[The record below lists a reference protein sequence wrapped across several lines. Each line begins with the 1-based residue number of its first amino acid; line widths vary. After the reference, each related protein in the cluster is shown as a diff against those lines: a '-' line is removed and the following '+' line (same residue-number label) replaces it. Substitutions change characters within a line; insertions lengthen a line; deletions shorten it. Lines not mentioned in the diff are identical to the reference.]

1 MVPLSKWSWQ
11 WLIMKAED
19 PSTGEIRYF
28 LDKCLP
34 FGVSIS
40 CALFQKFSDA
50 LKFLTEYRTA
60 APKSVTNYLDD
71 FLFIATTLLRCNYLM
86 REFILLCDE
95 LGIPITEDKTEWA
108 TLRVIF
114 LGILLDGVSLTLGI
128 PLEKRTHALNLLYG
142 MINKKKAMVRD
153 LQSLCGYLNF
163 LNMAIF
169 PGRIFTRRMYA
180 KFSNV
185 LNAPGS
191 FAAD

>member
-1 MVPLSKWSWQ
+1 
-11 WLIMKAED
+11 MKAED
-19 PSTGEIRYF
+19 PTTGEIRYF
-28 LDKCLP
+28 IDKCLP
-34 FGVSIS
+34 FGASIS

-71 FLFIATTLLRCNYLM
+71 FLFIATTLLHCNYVM

-95 LGIPITEDKTEWA
+95 LGIPIAEDKTEWA

-114 LGILLDGVSLTLGI
+114 LGILLDGISLTLGI
-128 PLEKRTHALNLLYG
+128 LLEKRTHALNLLYG
-142 MINKKKAMVRD
+142 MIHKKKAIVRD

-163 LNMAIF
+163 LNKAIF
-169 PGRIFTRRMYA
+169 PGRVFTRRMYA

-185 LNAPGS
+185 
-191 FAAD
+191 